1 MQDITI
7 IDSHCD
13 TACELLNRGE
23 HLYVNTGHLSLKQM
37 ELFQSYIQFYA
48 AWVGKEEKYPTQRA
62 VDILSCIKREIAT
75 NSDLIEEIKN
85 FKELTSVIERK
96 KHGAILALEDA
107 RSLEGNIETLY
118 KFYHMGVRAI
128 ALAWNDNNE
137 VTDGILSERDA
148 GLTPF
153 GEKVVQEMHNLHMI
167 VDVSHITEKGFW
179 DICALSDRPFMAS
192 HSNCLSICKHR
203 RNLNDEQI
211 KEMIKRKGFMGINLY
226 PKFLSDDGIADIS
239 TVLDHMDHVLSL
251 GGTDILGLG
260 SDFDGVDYLAEGI
273 SDAKDYINL
282 IDAMEQHGY
291 SGSLID
297 KITHKNMI
305 NFMERIEK

>member
-1 MQDITI
+1 MQGLTI

-23 HLYVNTGHLSLKQM
+23 NLCANTGHLSLEKM
-37 ELFQSYIQFYA
+37 ESFQSYIQFYA
-48 AWVGKEEKYPTQRA
+48 AWVGKEEKHPTQRA
-62 VDILSCIKREIAT
+62 VDILSCIKQEIAKYPER
-75 NSDLIEEIKN
+75 IEEIQD
-85 FKELTSVIERK
+85 FKELTSVIDRK

-107 RSLEGNIETLY
+107 RSLEGSIDTLHM
-118 KFYHMGVRAI
+118 FHNMGVRAI
-128 ALAWNDNNE
+128 ALAWNDNND
-137 VTDGILSERDA
+137 VTDGILSERGA

-153 GEKVVQEMHNLHMI
+153 GEEVVRQMHDLHMI

-179 DICALSDRPFMAS
+179 DVCALSDRPFMAS

-203 RNLNDEQI
+203 RNLNNEQI

-251 GGTDILGLG
+251 GGADILGLG
-260 SDFDGVDYLAEGI
+260 SDFDGVESLADGI
-273 SDAKDYINL
+273 KDAKDYTKL
-282 IDAMEQHGY
+282 VDAMVKHGY

-297 KITHKNMI
+297 KITHENMI